1 MGKKFILLFPL
12 SVLSV
17 NFTPWAVWGGE
28 TPKKV
33 FQIPVEITSSYF
45 VEKPKEEVPQKFPV
59 KPSVRLSAGK
69 VGLVYPSEVYIPKE
83 KIKEEKSFFSCGA
96 PSDRELYTQGV
107 ALFNRGDLK
116 RAEEKFLSL
125 LYRYATSP
133 FAIKAKYYLGV
144 IAFER
149 GQYRRAYA
157 IFKNL
162 CQSPYNFSWKKFAC
176 YNAVIAGLYIG
187 KKDYQAAQSHPFWK
201 NFLLWLDSKIDDYT
215 FYQRLNCQTLEE
227 PYRGYCL
234 YLKAFLNPSQTVAG
248 IPPEY
253 LKSLKVRK
261 VFLSL
266 LSGRSVDPKEVEHY
280 INNPQWGADLE
291 YLYTYYLI
299 NWGDYRKA
307 LRYIKDLYRKDRKKA
322 VELARLLVA
331 LRPDLAP
338 ELLTDISDPLVWE
351 VYLKELYNR
360 GQYATVLR
368 YAPNLLLYRLAGYS
382 AYLLGDYQKSA
393 LYLKRVKEKTETDE
407 RILLDS
413 LLRLKSWREFSSQL
427 QKVRDRFPE
436 LYREFL
442 GWYYYYKGDWGKAA
456 ALLEE
461 PLYRAVAYF
470 NLGAY
475 QKVLAILKNDNTPTA
490 RILKAKARLA
500 LGDFQGAVRELE
512 GLNTPEALYL
522 QGIALFAR
530 GDYRGAAQKFE
541 KLLRLAGNR
550 YPDAL
555 LRLAD
560 SYYNLG
566 DYGRAKRL
574 YLRFIRLF
582 PKDKDISDAYLGLVN
597 LYLATG
603 DISLA
608 DYVYRIVERYP
619 HLVGEE
625 VKLRLA
631 QAFAQN
637 GQTAKAVKLLK
648 ELSLSKDPY
657 IRGEALL
664 ILAKLEPQRAEE
676 YLKEVISLG
685 LPQLQSRAVISLA
698 YLYLQRGEKEK
709 AKRLL
714 DKYAD
719 RVTDVDKLVDLYIRL
734 GEFKKLYYLLQELI
748 AVDNSYTKVAFE
760 VAQKYHRPEFYRL
773 ALYSLD
779 PKIAAT
785 SSYRLELLAL
795 QRNDLKDAL
804 KYALILKVRKLK
816 YEPIYSRALF
826 EMVKKLH
833 GEGYISD
840 ACQLIGEINPRY
852 LTPSQRLQLETVKVD
867 CGK

>member
-1 MGKKFILLFPL
+1 M
-12 SVLSV
+12 
-17 NFTPWAVWGGE
+17 
-28 TPKKV
+28 
-33 FQIPVEITSSYF
+33 
-45 VEKPKEEVPQKFPV
+45 
-59 KPSVRLSAGK
+59 R
-69 VGLVYPSEVYIPKE
+69 
-83 KIKEEKSFFSCGA
+83 
-96 PSDRELYTQGV
+96 
-107 ALFNRGDLK
+107 LK
-116 RAEEKFLSL
+116 R
-125 LYRYATSP
+125 
-133 FAIKAKYYLGV
+133 
-144 IAFER
+144 
-149 GQYRRAYA
+149 
-157 IFKNL
+157 
-162 CQSPYNFSWKKFAC
+162 WK
-176 YNAVIAGLYIG
+176 
-187 KKDYQAAQSHPFWK
+187 
-201 NFLLWLDSKIDDYT
+201 
-215 FYQRLNCQTLEE
+215 
-227 PYRGYCL
+227 
-234 YLKAFLNPSQTVAG
+234 
-248 IPPEY
+248 
-253 LKSLKVRK
+253 
-261 VFLSL
+261 
-266 LSGRSVDPKEVEHY
+266 
-280 INNPQWGADLE
+280 
-291 YLYTYYLI
+291 
-299 NWGDYRKA
+299 
-307 LRYIKDLYRKDRKKA
+307 
-322 VELARLLVA
+322 
-331 LRPDLAP
+331 
-338 ELLTDISDPLVWE
+338 
-351 VYLKELYNR
+351 
-360 GQYATVLR
+360 
-368 YAPNLLLYRLAGYS
+368 
-382 AYLLGDYQKSA
+382 
-393 LYLKRVKEKTETDE
+393 
-407 RILLDS
+407 
-413 LLRLKSWREFSSQL
+413 EFSSQL

-522 QGIALFAR
+522 QGIALFAQ

-685 LPQLQSRAVISLA
+685 LPQLQSRAVINLA

-785 SSYRLELLAL
+785 SAYRLELLAL